1 MGPVSRPQR
10 KHDNNESV
18 ITIDIP
24 KEQNQDAKGE
34 LEEFKKMIADP
45 KPAQKDTS
53 MEDKEKHKQEKM
65 ALALMM
71 AKFDAVSVRVLCL
84 CGPAAVA
91 PPSDLR
97 SCASSSGTIQQDTFS
112 DKDEQPRQILAMLD
126 AIDSYRSVSTLTHED
141 IVSVRRC

>member
-18 ITIDIP
+18 IMIDIP

-34 LEEFKKMIADP
+34 LEEFKKMIADL
-45 KPAQKDTS
+45 KPAQKDMS

-71 AKFDAVSVRVLCL
+71 AKFDAVMNLTLVRNLTQL
-84 CGPAAVA
+84 TYIISPARHI
-91 PPSDLR
+91 LR
-97 SCASSSGTIQQDTFS
+97 ERGAT
-112 DKDEQPRQILAMLD
+112 
-126 AIDSYRSVSTLTHED
+126 
-141 IVSVRRC
+141 

>member
-71 AKFDAVSVRVLCL
+71 AKFDAVSLNTSI
-84 CGPAAVA
+84 P
-91 PPSDLR
+91 
-97 SCASSSGTIQQDTFS
+97 
-112 DKDEQPRQILAMLD
+112 
-126 AIDSYRSVSTLTHED
+126 LTPG
-141 IVSVRRC
+141 

>member
-53 MEDKEKHKQEKM
+53 
-65 ALALMM
+65 
-71 AKFDAVSVRVLCL
+71 VTVWR
-84 CGPAAVA
+84 G
-91 PPSDLR
+91 
-97 SCASSSGTIQQDTFS
+97 SSS
-112 DKDEQPRQILAMLD
+112 
-126 AIDSYRSVSTLTHED
+126 RSAE
-141 IVSVRRC
+141 

>member
-112 DKDEQPRQILAMLD
+112 DKDEQPRQILAKLD
-126 AIDSYRSVSTLTHED
+126 AIDSDGSVSTLTHED

>member
-112 DKDEQPRQILAMLD
+112 DKDEQPRQILAKLD
-126 AIDSYRSVSTLTHED
+126 AIDSDRSVSTLTHED

>member
-1 MGPVSRPQR
+1 
-10 KHDNNESV
+10 
-18 ITIDIP
+18 
-24 KEQNQDAKGE
+24 
-34 LEEFKKMIADP
+34 MIADP

-112 DKDEQPRQILAMLD
+112 DKDEQPRQILAKLD
-126 AIDSYRSVSTLTHED
+126 AIDSDGSVSTLTHED